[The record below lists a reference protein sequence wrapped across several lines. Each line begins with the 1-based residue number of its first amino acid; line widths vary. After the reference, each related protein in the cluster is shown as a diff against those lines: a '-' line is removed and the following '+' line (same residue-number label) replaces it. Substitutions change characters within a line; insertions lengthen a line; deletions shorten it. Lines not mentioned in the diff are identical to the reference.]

1 MLIVEIDRV
10 DCVEEV
16 HHARYIPQGRF
27 HDQVIMV
34 WHQAIDMDFDSEF
47 LMSFPETLEKE
58 ELILVG
64 KEDRLFLVPPGKDM
78 IKGAG
83 ILDP

>member
-1 MLIVEIDRV
+1 
-10 DCVEEV
+10 
-16 HHARYIPQGRF
+16 
-27 HDQVIMV
+27 MV

-58 ELILVG
+58 EIILVG